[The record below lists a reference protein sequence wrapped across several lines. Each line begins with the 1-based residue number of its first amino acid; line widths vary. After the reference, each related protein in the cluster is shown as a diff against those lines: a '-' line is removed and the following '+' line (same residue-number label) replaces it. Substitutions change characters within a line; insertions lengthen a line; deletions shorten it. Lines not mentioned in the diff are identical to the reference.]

1 MSMKPQVRNL
11 FFTRTAL
18 GVYAT
23 LLGTIAVA
31 AAGLAHQYDEVGRL
45 KVTDWVL
52 AGCGILTAISGQ
64 GVVLGARVASNGSLT
79 YTPRGVWGPNR
90 EDVVSQIEQ
99 LSTPSLA
106 ITTGKIETPGSL
118 PGLTTE
124 QIEEI
129 FSSSLATEKAP
140 EVRTS
145 HSNQY
150 RGE

>member
-1 MSMKPQVRNL
+1 MKPLEVRNL

-90 EDVVSQIEQ
+90 EDVVSQVEQ
-99 LSTPSLA
+99 LSTPSPVL
-106 ITTGKIETPGSL
+106 TTGKMNVSGFS

-124 QIEEI
+124 EIEEI
-129 FSSSLATEKAP
+129 FSSSLATERAP
-140 EVRTS
+140 EVTTS
-145 HSNQY
+145 HPDQY